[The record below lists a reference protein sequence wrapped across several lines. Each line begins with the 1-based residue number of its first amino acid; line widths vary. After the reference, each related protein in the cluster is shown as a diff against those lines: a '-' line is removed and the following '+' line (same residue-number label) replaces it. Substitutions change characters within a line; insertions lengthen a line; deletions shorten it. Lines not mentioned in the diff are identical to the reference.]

1 MNGLDR
7 MTAVAATEFRLAFRN
22 RWVLLST
29 LAFTLF
35 ALALAFLGSGPSGA
49 LKVDAL
55 TLTAASLSTLTVYLV
70 PLMALLVSYDSIA
83 GEIERGTLALVLA
96 TPVKRGELVLAK
108 FCGHLAV
115 LTLAIAVG
123 YGIAGLVIAAV
134 HGANP
139 AGLVAWGRLVAT
151 AVLLG
156 AVFVALGMML
166 SGLPRQTGT
175 AAAMAIGAWLV
186 LVVLYDLAL
195 LGAVIVDQ
203 GGTFTK
209 SIFPALVLANPGDA
223 FRLYN
228 LALIESN
235 APIAGLDGL
244 AHTLPFP
251 VSSALVV
258 LALWLFAGLAGA
270 WALTR
275 RIRP

>member
-7 MTAVAATEFRLAFRN
+7 MAAVAATEFRLAFRN

-123 YGIAGLVIAAV
+123 YGIAGLVIAVV

-156 AVFVALGMML
+156 AVFVAVGMML

-195 LGAVIVDQ
+195 LGAVIVDRLVVMLR
-203 GGTFTK
+203 
-209 SIFPALVLANPGDA
+209 PALDGGQIALPDIMTMSFWMTALALFLGYAIVIAIFFFLKTLLTGTA
-223 FRLYN
+223 FR
-228 LALIESN
+228 SHR
-235 APIAGLDGL
+235 
-244 AHTLPFP
+244 AH
-251 VSSALVV
+251 AH
-258 LALWLFAGLAGA
+258 
-270 WALTR
+270 
-275 RIRP
+275 

>member
-1 MNGLDR
+1 MIGLDR
-7 MTAVAATEFRLAFRN
+7 MAAVAATEFRLAFRN

-49 LKVDAL
+49 LKADAL

-96 TPVKRGELVLAK
+96 TPLKRGELVVAK

-115 LTLAIAVG
+115 LALAIAIG
-123 YGIAGLVIAAV
+123 YGIAGAVIAGV
-134 HGANP
+134 HGYTD
-139 AGLVAWGRLVAT
+139 AGLVAWARLLST

-156 AVFVALGMML
+156 AVFIALGMAL

-175 AAAMAIGAWLV
+175 AAALAIGAWLI

-203 GGTFTK
+203 GGAFTK
-209 SIFPALVLANPGDA
+209 TMFPALVLANPGDA

-258 LALWLFAGLAGA
+258 LVLWLVASLAAA
-270 WALTR
+270 WTLIR

>member
-1 MNGLDR
+1 MNGIDR
-7 MTAVAATEFRLAFRN
+7 MMAVATTEFRLAFRN

-29 LAFTLF
+29 IAFTLF

-49 LKVDAL
+49 LKAGAL

-96 TPVKRGELVLAK
+96 TPLKRGELVVAK

-115 LTLAIAVG
+115 LALAIAIG
-123 YGIAGLVIAAV
+123 YGIAGAVIAGV
-134 HGANP
+134 HGYTD
-139 AGLVAWGRLVAT
+139 AGLVAWARLLST

-156 AVFVALGMML
+156 AVFIALGMAL

-175 AAAMAIGAWLV
+175 AAALAIGAWLI

-203 GGTFTK
+203 GGIFTK
-209 SIFPALVLANPGDA
+209 TVFPALVLANPGDA

-251 VSSALVV
+251 VSSALLV
-258 LALWLFAGLAGA
+258 LVLWLVASLAAA

>member
-1 MNGLDR
+1 MNGIDR
-7 MTAVAATEFRLAFRN
+7 MAAVAATEFRLAFRN

-49 LKVDAL
+49 LKTDAL

-96 TPVKRGELVLAK
+96 TPLRRGELVVAK
-108 FCGHLAV
+108 FCGHVAV
-115 LTLAIAVG
+115 LALAIAIG
-123 YGIAGLVIAAV
+123 YGIAGAVITGV
-134 HGANP
+134 HGANN
-139 AGLVAWGRLVAT
+139 AGLLAWGRLLIT

-156 AVFVALGMML
+156 AVFIALGMAL

-175 AAAMAIGAWLV
+175 AAALAIGAWLV

-203 GGTFTK
+203 GGVFTK
-209 SIFPALVLANPGDA
+209 TVFPALVLANPGDA

-228 LALIESN
+228 LALIESD

-258 LALWLFAGLAGA
+258 LVLWLVATLTVA

-275 RIRP
+275 RIHP

>member
-7 MTAVAATEFRLAFRN
+7 MAAVAATEFRLAFRN

-96 TPVKRGELVLAK
+96 K

-123 YGIAGLVIAAV
+123 YGIAGAVIAGLN
-134 HGANP
+134 GANP

-203 GGTFTK
+203 GGAFTK
-209 SIFPALVLANPGDA
+209 TIFPALVLANPGDA

-235 APIAGLDGL
+235 APVAGLDGL

>member
-1 MNGLDR
+1 MNGIDR
-7 MTAVAATEFRLAFRN
+7 MAAVTATEFRLAFRN

-49 LKVDAL
+49 LKADAL
-55 TLTAASLSTLTVYLV
+55 TLTAASLATLTVYLV

-96 TPVKRGELVLAK
+96 TPLRRGELVMAK
-108 FCGHLAV
+108 FLGHLAV
-115 LTLAIAVG
+115 LALAIAVG
-123 YGIAGLVIAAV
+123 YGIAGAVIAGV
-134 HGANP
+134 HGADTP
-139 AGLVAWGRLVAT
+139 GFLAWARLLST
-151 AVLLG
+151 AILLG
-156 AVFVALGMML
+156 AVFIALGMAL

-175 AAAMAIGAWLV
+175 AAALAIGAWLI

-203 GGTFTK
+203 GGAFTK
-209 SIFPALVLANPGDA
+209 TVFPGLVLANPGDA

-235 APIAGLDGL
+235 APVAGLDGL

-251 VSSALVV
+251 VSSALGV
-258 LALWLFAGLAGA
+258 LLLWLVASLAVA
-270 WALTR
+270 WTLIR

>member
-1 MNGLDR
+1 MNGIDR
-7 MTAVAATEFRLAFRN
+7 MMAVATTEFRLAFRN

-29 LAFTLF
+29 IAFTLF

-49 LKVDAL
+49 LKASAL

-96 TPVKRGELVLAK
+96 TPLKRGELVVAK
-108 FCGHLAV
+108 FLGHLAV
-115 LTLAIAVG
+115 LALAIAIG
-123 YGIAGLVIAAV
+123 YGIAGALIAGI
-134 HGANP
+134 HGADDG
-139 AGLVAWGRLVAT
+139 GLLAWGRLLAT
-151 AVLLG
+151 AILLG
-156 AVFVALGMML
+156 AVFIALGMAL

-175 AAAMAIGAWLV
+175 AAALAIGAWLI
-186 LVVLYDLAL
+186 LIVLYDLAL

-203 GGTFTK
+203 GGAFTK
-209 SIFPALVLANPGDA
+209 TVFPALVLANPGDA

-258 LALWLFAGLAGA
+258 LAVWLVASLTVA
-270 WALTR
+270 WTLTR

>member
-1 MNGLDR
+1 MTGLDR
-7 MTAVAATEFRLAFRN
+7 MAAVAATEFRLAFRN

-49 LKVDAL
+49 LKADAL

-96 TPVKRGELVLAK
+96 TPLKRGELVVAK

-115 LTLAIAVG
+115 LALAIAIG
-123 YGIAGLVIAAV
+123 YGIAGAVIAGV
-134 HGANP
+134 HGYTD
-139 AGLVAWGRLVAT
+139 AGLVAWARLLST

-156 AVFVALGMML
+156 AVFIALGMAL

-175 AAAMAIGAWLV
+175 AAALAIGAWLI

-203 GGTFTK
+203 GGAFTK
-209 SIFPALVLANPGDA
+209 TMFPALVLANPGDA

-258 LALWLFAGLAGA
+258 LVLWLVASLAAA
-270 WALTR
+270 WTLIR

>member
-1 MNGLDR
+1 MNGIDR
-7 MTAVAATEFRLAFRN
+7 MAAVAATEFRLAFRN

-49 LKVDAL
+49 LKADAL

-96 TPVKRGELVLAK
+96 TPLKRGELVVAK
-108 FCGHLAV
+108 FLGHLAV
-115 LTLAIAVG
+115 LAMAIAIG
-123 YGIAGLVIAAV
+123 YGIAGAVIAGV
-134 HGANP
+134 HGADN
-139 AGLVAWGRLVAT
+139 AGLIAWGRLLAT

-156 AVFVALGMML
+156 AVFIALGMAL
-166 SGLPRQTGT
+166 SSLPRQTGT
-175 AAAMAIGAWLV
+175 AAALAIGAWLV

-203 GGTFTK
+203 GGVFTK
-209 SIFPALVLANPGDA
+209 TVFPALVLANPGDA

-228 LALIESN
+228 LALIEAN

-244 AHTLPFP
+244 ARTLPFP

-258 LALWLFAGLAGA
+258 LVLWLVTGLAVA

>member
-1 MNGLDR
+1 MTGMSR
-7 MTAVAATEFRLAFRN
+7 MAAVATTEFRLAFRN

-49 LKVDAL
+49 LKADAL

-96 TPVKRGELVLAK
+96 TPLKRGELVLAK

-115 LTLAIAVG
+115 LALAIAVG
-123 YGIAGLVIAAV
+123 YGIAGAVIAGV
-134 HGANP
+134 HGATD
-139 AGLVAWGRLVAT
+139 AGLLAWGRLLAT

-156 AVFVALGMML
+156 AVFIALGMAL

-175 AAAMAIGAWLV
+175 AAALAIGAWLV

-203 GGTFTK
+203 GGVFTK
-209 SIFPALVLANPGDA
+209 TVFPALVLANPGDA

-228 LALIESN
+228 LALIEAN

-251 VSSALVV
+251 VSSALAV
-258 LALWLFAGLAGA
+258 LVLWLFAGLAIA

>member
-1 MNGLDR
+1 MTGLDR
-7 MTAVAATEFRLAFRN
+7 MAAVAATEFRLAFRN
-22 RWVLLST
+22 RWVLLAT
-29 LAFTLF
+29 LAFTRC

-49 LKVDAL
+49 LKADAL

-83 GEIERGTLALVLA
+83 GEIERGTLAL
-96 TPVKRGELVLAK
+96 
-108 FCGHLAV
+108 
-115 LTLAIAVG
+115 AIGIG
-123 YGIAGLVIAAV
+123 YGIAGAVIAGV
-134 HGANP
+134 HGADD
-139 AGLVAWGRLVAT
+139 AGLIAWARLLST

-156 AVFVALGMML
+156 AVFIALGMAL

-175 AAAMAIGAWLV
+175 AAALAIGAWLI

-203 GGTFTK
+203 GGVFTK
-209 SIFPALVLANPGDA
+209 TVFPALVLANPGDA

-251 VSSALVV
+251 VASALRV
-258 LALWLFAGLAGA
+258 LVLWLVASLAAA